1 MSDQEN
7 SQAEGEVKSFH
18 LADKEH
24 SFKVRGE
31 EAEASEGEEEVKSF
45 HLASNDH
52 SFKKE

>member
-1 MSDQEN
+1 MSEHEN

-24 SFKVRGE
+24 SFKLRDDETEG
-31 EAEASEGEEEVKSF
+31 AETDEEVKSF
-45 HLASNDH
+45 HLASTDH